1 MFSDVLYLVA
11 NGNSV
16 WIVEFFFFN
25 SFAAGFHVLLT
36 SRLAGSILYSYH
48 VKYLAEYKELI
59 MGIYSEGII
68 AV

>member
-16 WIVEFFFFN
+16 WIVQFCFFS
-25 SFAAGFHVLLT
+25 SFATVFSVLLT
-36 SRLAGSILYSYH
+36 SRLAGSVLYSYH
-48 VKYLAEYKELI
+48 VKYLAEYKALI